1 MKWFVYGVLFVIVFL
16 VVNPDQKQNRSKWR
30 WINNMA
36 RKKQPAWQY
45 KFSMALSVVML
56 FLIAGYF
63 YQSFL
68 EIRKVQPVTVAI
80 EKIQNKN

>member
-1 MKWFVYGVLFVIVFL
+1 
-16 VVNPDQKQNRSKWR
+16 
-30 WINNMA
+30 MA
-36 RKKQPAWQY
+36 RKKQPPWQF
-45 KFSMALSVVML
+45 KLSMALSVVML